1 MPFFAVFRTTANV
14 RECEDSTHFQPH
26 QYRCAEG
33 GLLRNVEAT
42 VSIQHQWRLAIFDE
56 VALAH
61 DEHRDSGAIL
71 ALVEDLLRDE
81 RLRIGWIL
89 GGPEQRHF
97 ARVHVQSRDR

>member
-1 MPFFAVFRTTANV
+1 MPLLTVFRTAANV

-33 GLLRNVEAT
+33 GLLRDVETT

-61 DEHRDSGAIL
+61 DEHRNASSIL

-81 RLRIGWIL
+81 GLRVSWIL
-89 GGPEQRHF
+89 GRPEQRDF
-97 ARVHVQSRDR
+97 ARVHIQ